1 MARTSKQS
9 DDWASLI
16 AEDLKPKTVFP
27 DGALT
32 FVELQELRK
41 SQEAPSGACSVRR
54 WMSALRKA
62 GKIEQLSGSIRSN
75 GQLVRCV
82 KYVIKK

>member
-9 DDWASLI
+9 ADWASLI

-27 DGALT
+27 EGALT
-32 FVELQELRK
+32 FAELQELRK
-41 SQEAPSGACSVRR
+41 SQGAPSGISSVSR
-54 WMSALRKA
+54 WVVGLKKE
-62 GKIEQLSGSIRSN
+62 GKIEQINGSVRSN